1 MTRKEQKIADDK
13 VRAEIYR
20 LIEETCRINDICNKR
35 RWYEPALISG
45 TTLALLAIVKA
56 YI

>member
-20 LIEETCRINDICNKR
+20 LIEETCRINDICNRR

-56 YI
+56 LL